1 MQVFSK
7 NLFSFK
13 SVIPRHKTEHH
24 KKNSINMFEHI
35 NKCVTLC
42 V

>member
-7 NLFSFK
+7 NLFPFK
-13 SVIPRHKTEHH
+13 SVISRHKRERH
-24 KKNSINMFEHI
+24 KKKSIDMFEHI